1 MMNGAGSIAQQKSEM
16 RSTMRMRLHETDA
29 EERRVRSEKIVAQ
42 LIETTEWI
50 EANVVALFEP
60 MHGEPDVR
68 LLREFAAESGKE
80 IAVVPRTAVNE
91 SDVCFSLTPTLVLV
105 PGLAF
110 TRDGARLGRGGGFY
124 DRLLHGQAANACKD
138 GICFEVQLV
147 EFVPSEPHDVVLDAV
162 VTDA

>member
-1 MMNGAGSIAQQKSEM
+1 MNGAGSIAQQKTEL
-16 RSTMRMRLHETDA
+16 RSTMRVRLQEMDA

-50 EANVVALFEP
+50 EANVIALFEP
-60 MHGEPDVR
+60 MRIEPDVR
-68 LLREFAAESGKE
+68 PLREFAAENGKE
-80 IAVVPRTAVNE
+80 IAVIPRTALNE

-124 DRLLHGQAANACKD
+124 DRLLNGQAANAIKF
-138 GICFEVQLV
+138 GICFEFQVV
-147 EFVPSEPHDVVLDAV
+147 DFVPSETHDVLLDAV